1 MLTSMGDF
9 LRYFGSINRR
19 AMRDVGAL
27 PPEAEGWAP
36 AVGEGEQGWSVN
48 RIVAHMAQ
56 SRGYFVSAYRGE
68 GWIFPEAPDV
78 SSQERWLPALEESGD
93 LVVAALEGSPDEWL
107 RRKIDLIDTEGTVT
121 AWRLLMMMVEHD
133 VHHRSQIDTY
143 AGLNRW
149 EPPQIYDRAFEDVEA
164 LQPSQKARYRSG

>member
-1 MLTSMGDF
+1 
-9 LRYFGSINRR
+9 
-19 AMRDVGAL
+19 
-27 PPEAEGWAP
+27 
-36 AVGEGEQGWSVN
+36 
-48 RIVAHMAQ
+48 MAQ

-78 SSQERWLPALEESGD
+78 SSQERWMTALEASGD
-93 LVVAALEGSPDEWL
+93 QTVAALEETPDEWL

-143 AGLNRW
+143 AGLNGW
-149 EPPQIYDRAFEDVEA
+149 DRRR
-164 LQPSQKARYRSG
+164 STIGRSRTWRRGRRRRRSGIGRGRGQKGRIACRRRGGRAKVDTLGSIHWDRRQRGRGRRLTGIAGSR